1 MSSKQYLVK
10 FNELSICTGPLD
22 GHLHDVWR
30 RRHGRHRPWRWKHK
44 PSARISETTHLQHI
58 YTAQESLRC
67 CFLVAV
73 ALCSPIGSQCITS
86 LLCISVTSPAVAESQ
101 KLNDVRW
108 LWISYQYAT
117 HSLQNSMTLTCFLT
131 AKMNLYLALNLYLS
145 LFKHFLSW
153 ADKIKFHFF
162 YCRCEKSGVSKKGL

>member
-44 PSARISETTHLQHI
+44 PSAHISETTHLQHI

-86 LLCISVTSPAVAESQ
+86 LLICISVTSPAVTESQ

-108 LWISYQYAT
+108 LWISVSVSGARISMPHTRSRIQWLWRVF
-117 HSLQNSMTLTCFLT
+117 LQQRWIS
-131 AKMNLYLALNLYLS
+131 
-145 LFKHFLSW
+145 
-153 ADKIKFHFF
+153 I
-162 YCRCEKSGVSKKGL
+162 